1 MVKGVTSSGFS
12 FTIPDNLMTDF
23 RFLKTYAKMK
33 NGDEDEQLNGALDL
47 ISIVFSDEAEEE
59 RFYKHLAGDKGG
71 RIPVSEVFREVGEI
85 ITIATAEDKA
95 VKNS

>member
-33 NGDEDEQLNGALDL
+33 MEMKTNSSTVRS
-47 ISIVFSDEAEEE
+47 ISSPSFFLTKRKKSDFTSILPETRVAVY
-59 RFYKHLAGDKGG
+59 RSTKSFVRLAKSL
-71 RIPVSEVFREVGEI
+71 RSRPQR
-85 ITIATAEDKA
+85 TKQ
-95 VKNS
+95 